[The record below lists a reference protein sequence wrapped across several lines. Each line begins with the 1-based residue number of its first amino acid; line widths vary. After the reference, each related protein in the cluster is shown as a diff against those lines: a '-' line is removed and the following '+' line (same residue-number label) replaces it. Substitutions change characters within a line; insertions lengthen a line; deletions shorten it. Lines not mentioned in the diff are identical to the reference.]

1 MPKTYSDEFKQML
14 YQKYKS
20 GESISNLCKSY
31 NVSRSSLYNWFSD
44 MKPIVKSQGKMYSA
58 GNILSLQRELERLK
72 AENEI
77 YRISGCTPKS
87 PLKNRIDAALE
98 LMEHYDFR
106 MMLVC
111 KALDVNHTTLY
122 HRIRH
127 KDIPTSY
134 ELRDN
139 ELRPLIQ
146 KIFEESKQRFGAPK
160 IRIKL
165 KEIGYTVAIEKIR
178 ELMKEMNLC
187 CQVQKPSRYDNNIYH
202 RQFRKDR
209 LKRNFTTEAP
219 NIVWVSDT
227 TYVMVNKT
235 FYYICV
241 IIDLF
246 SRKVISYEVSTS
258 NNTAQSKE
266 AFKRA
271 FQERDCPSNLIFHSD
286 QGSQYVS
293 YEFRQYLRKKKVK
306 QSFSAP
312 GSPHDNA
319 VAESFFACMK
329 KEELHR
335 HAYFTAEELIQSVEE
350 YIHFFNYE
358 RPHHRLKAR
367 TPEQV
372 EIDYY
377 AKNSTNT

>member
-58 GNILSLQRELERLK
+58 GDILALQRELERLK
-72 AENEI
+72 AEKEI
-77 YRISGCTPKS
+77 YRNSGCTPKC

-106 MMLVC
+106 MMVIC
-111 KALDVNHTTLY
+111 KALDV
-122 HRIRH
+122 
-127 KDIPTSY
+127 
-134 ELRDN
+134 N

-258 NNTAQSKE
+258 NNTTQSKE
-266 AFKRA
+266 AFKQA
-271 FQERDCPSNLIFHSD
+271 FQERDRPQNLIFHSD

-293 YEFRQYLRKKKVK
+293 YEFRQYLRKNKVK

-335 HAYFTAEELIQSVEE
+335 HAYFTAEELIQSVKE
-350 YIHFFNYE
+350 YIHFFNCE

-377 AKNSTNT
+377 AENPTNT